1 MKVNKLN
8 LLLFILILVSFSLK
22 AQIYNPVSWT
32 FSQKALPNNE
42 TELSFIATIEPG
54 WHMYSQFLP
63 EGGPVVTKF
72 SYTKNPAVQILGKVT
87 EPKPTEEF
95 DKNFNMKLKYFFSKA
110 VFTQKVKVNAA
121 KTVLKGTVEFMSCN
135 DSQCTPPQ
143 EQDFEFS
150 LKGVAGAVTAVTTTS
165 ATGLRQLRQAQ
176 LPQPPQSPQTGVT
189 AIPVTAQ
196 QSASQVNAVK
206 ATILPAIQKSIDTKT
221 DDNEKKSLWG
231 WFFVAFGAGLL
242 ALMTPCVFPMIPM
255 TVAFF
260 MNDAKSKAKAR
271 MEGVTYG
278 LSIIFIYTVIGT
290 IVAITLGANFANFLS
305 THWIPNVF
313 FFLIFLFFAAS
324 FFGMFEITLPS
335 WMITKADQKAD
346 KGGFLGAF
354 FMAFTLVL
362 ISFSCTGPIV
372 GYILVASAGGKVIM
386 PVIGMFGFSL
396 AFALPF
402 TLFALFPSWLTNLPK
417 SGGWLNAVKVVLGF
431 LELAFALKFLSI
443 ADQTY
448 HWHILD
454 REVYLAIWIVIFLL
468 MGFYLLGK
476 LKFAHDSEVKHV
488 SVPRLLLAIITF
500 SFVMYMVP
508 GMFGAPLKALSGYM
522 PPESSLDFD
531 LTRLIAEDAGTNTA
545 TSDNKELCETPK
557 FSDFLHLPH
566 NLKGYF
572 DYDQALRCS
581 KQQNKPLFI
590 DFTGHGCVNCR
601 EMEAN
606 VWSNPEVLKRLK
618 NNYIVVALYVDDRK
632 DLPQSDWVTST
643 YDGKVKNT
651 VGKKFADFQITRFK
665 VNSQPYYV
673 LLDTKGELLNKPK
686 AYDLNVDNF
695 IRFLDDG
702 VAAFKKNKE

>member
-1 MKVNKLN
+1 MKTNNKI
-8 LLLFILILVSFSLK
+8 LLLCILLLVSFSLK

-63 EGGPVVTKF
+63 EGGPIVTSFK
-72 SYTKNPAVQILGKVT
+72 YEKNASVQILGKVT

-121 KTVLKGTVEFMSCN
+121 KTILKGTIEFMSCN

-143 EQDFEFS
+143 EQDFEFT
-150 LKGVAGAVTAVTTTS
+150 LKGVEGAAAVAPASTTGS
-165 ATGLRQLRQAQ
+165 QHAQ
-176 LPQPPQSPQTGVT
+176 SLQSGVT

-196 QSASQVNAVK
+196 QSASQVSAIK
-206 ATILPAIQKSIDTKT
+206 KDSPSADPTTIQAASPKSIDTKT

-231 WFFVAFGAGLL
+231 WFFLAFVSGLL
-242 ALMTPCVFPMIPM
+242 AILTPCVFPMIPM

-260 MNDAKSKAKAR
+260 LNDAKSKAKAR
-271 MEGVTYG
+271 MEGVIYG
-278 LSIIFIYTVIGT
+278 LSIITIYTVIGT
-290 IVAITLGANFANFLS
+290 VVAVTLGANFANFLS

-313 FFLIFLFFAAS
+313 FFLIFLFFAFS

-335 WMITKADQKAD
+335 WMINKADQKAD
-346 KGGFLGAF
+346 KGGFAGAF

-362 ISFSCTGPIV
+362 VSFSCTGPIV
-372 GYILVASAGGKVIM
+372 GAILVASAGGKVIM
-386 PVIGMFGFSL
+386 PIIGMLGFSL

-417 SGGWLNAVKVVLGF
+417 SGGWLNSVKVVLGF
-431 LELAFALKFLSI
+431 LELALGLKFLSI

-454 REVYLAIWIVIFLL
+454 REVYLAIWIIIFLL

-488 SVPRLLLAIITF
+488 TVPRLMLAIITF
-500 SFVMYMVP
+500 SFVMYMIP

-531 LTRLIAEDAGTNTA
+531 LTRLIAENAGTNTA

-557 FSDFLHLPH
+557 FADFLHLPH

-581 KQQNKPLFI
+581 KEQNKPLFI

-606 VWSNPEVLKRLK
+606 VWSNPEVLKRLR
-618 NNYIVVALYVDDRK
+618 NDYIVVALYVDDRK

-673 LLDTKGELLNKPK
+673 LLDNKGELLNKPK

-695 IRFLDDG
+695 IKFLDDG
-702 VAAFKKNKE
+702 VTAFKKNQE

>member
-1 MKVNKLN
+1 MKVNNKI
-8 LLLFILILVSFSLK
+8 LLLCILILVSFSLK

-63 EGGPVVTKF
+63 EGGPIVTSFK
-72 SYTKNPAVQILGKVT
+72 YEKNASVQILGKVT

-95 DKNFNMKLKYFFSKA
+95 DKNFNMKLKYFSVRA
-110 VFTQKVKVNAA
+110 IFTQKVKVNAT
-121 KTVLKGTVEFMSCN
+121 KTTLKGTIEFMSCN

-143 EQDFEFS
+143 EQDFEFN
-150 LKGVAGAVTAVTTTS
+150 LKGVPGAATTTVTPV
-165 ATGLRQLRQAQ
+165 TGQAQ
-176 LPQPPQSPQTGVT
+176 PPIVV
-189 AIPVTAQ
+189 I
-196 QSASQVNAVK
+196 
-206 ATILPAIQKSIDTKT
+206 ATIPATAGKDTSEANKSTIQAATPKSIDTNA

-231 WFFVAFGAGLL
+231 WFFVAFGAGLV
-242 ALMTPCVFPMIPM
+242 ALLTPCVFPMIPM

-305 THWIPNVF
+305 THWVPNVF

-324 FFGMFEITLPS
+324 FFGMFEITLPN
-335 WMITKADQKAD
+335 WMINKTDKQAD
-346 KGGFLGAF
+346 KGGFIGAF

-386 PVIGMFGFSL
+386 PIIGMFGFSL

-402 TLFALFPSWLTNLPK
+402 TLFALFPSWLSNLPK

-454 REVYLAIWIVIFLL
+454 REVYLAIWIVIFIL

-476 LKFAHDSEVKHV
+476 LNFAHDSEVKHV
-488 SVPRLLLAIITF
+488 SVPRLMLAIITF
-500 SFVMYMVP
+500 SFVMYMIP
-508 GMFGAPLKALSGYM
+508 GMFGAPLKALSGYL

-531 LTRLIAEDAGTNTA
+531 LTRLIAENQGTGGTA
-545 TSDNKELCETPK
+545 SDNKELCETPK
-557 FSDFLHLPH
+557 FADFLSLPH

-606 VWSNPEVLKRLK
+606 VWSNPEVLKRLR
-618 NNYIVVALYVDDRK
+618 NDYIVVALYVDDRK

-643 YDGKVKNT
+643 YDGKIKNT

-695 IRFLDDG
+695 IKFLDDG
-702 VAAFKKNKE
+702 VAEFKKNLK